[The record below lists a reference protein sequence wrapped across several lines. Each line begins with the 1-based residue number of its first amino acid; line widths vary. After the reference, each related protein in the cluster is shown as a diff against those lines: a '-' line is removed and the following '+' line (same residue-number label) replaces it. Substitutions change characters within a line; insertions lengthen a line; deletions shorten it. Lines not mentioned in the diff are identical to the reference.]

1 MKKLLLVLMLGICLV
16 GCREDEVVVPT
27 EYDIIP
33 EEMQPGRKCVGMYL
47 SLIHISEP
55 TRH

>member
-27 EYDIIP
+27 EYNIIP
-33 EEMQPGRKCVGMYL
+33 EDASYRKR
-47 SLIHISEP
+47 SF
-55 TRH
+55 T